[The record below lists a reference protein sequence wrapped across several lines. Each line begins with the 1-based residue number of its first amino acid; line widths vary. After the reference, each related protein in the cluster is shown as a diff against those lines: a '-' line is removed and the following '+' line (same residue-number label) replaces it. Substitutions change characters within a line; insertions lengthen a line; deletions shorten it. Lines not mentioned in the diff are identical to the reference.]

1 MTYIKTLI
9 ALTGLAL
16 LTACAGGVTINNN
29 TATLTPSATCD
40 ANPFIMGC
48 NATQTQQEE
57 FCRDNTK
64 TPDDKTTNC
73 ADTVTRVCEGD
84 VFDGLC
90 TTPTEQ
96 EAEAFCRDATK
107 TPATKANNCTSTVV
121 RVCGEN
127 PFDAG
132 LCLADNT
139 YRIERLQIRATCT
152 NLDTN
157 PDIDTDDRHVLCPEI
172 VVTACTGNPFL
183 PECRVGDA
191 GASDGTYGL
200 EREKQITAN
209 CKGADGTG
217 FGNVFHRACDGIPL
231 YVNRRNEIL
240 NACTALTA
248 NTPACMTERVAQICN
263 ANPYNA
269 DLCFEDDIDYTAKRA
284 EELAECRKDNKRLSC
299 VDAAAIECL
308 KNPFQ
313 PVLCFIGTT
322 YMQARITQGGACLT
336 NRDGPNCADAI
347 IHVCNDNPFDGF
359 CKGEAGYIDT
369 QLNRCALG
377 DATILQCNAVFDDAL
392 AECLEDPFSV
402 ACDTEPTFTANKAS
416 VRTKRFGFCAETEN
430 ARDARCRGYT
440 ACNTSMAFA
449 PLTCGADFN
458 PVRVTF
464 CGVTDNA
471 FDAECVGNFADT
483 TAQLAFCKV
492 TVQAFDARCV
502 GNLAD
507 TSAQMAFCAVPAR
520 AFDAGC
526 VGNLIDAMAQT
537 EYCKV
542 PARAFDDGC
551 VGNLA
556 DAAAQLAF
564 CKLSTSDP
572 FGTDCGGTAFR
583 AAREEFCIA
592 KPTTL
597 ACDTD
602 LHDEDLE
609 YDPNLCGN
617 GACVETADWL
627 DSFTADGG
635 TAPPTTPAATD
646 PPRHGFLHGGADTVD
661 FGTLTDAFSND
672 PTVITLNLQDA
683 TYNSLPL
690 GGDVQ
695 DGIAY
700 FETFIAN
707 KSGGYAG
714 IFSGTN
720 LGVPLTAYVAGT
732 EPIAVWYGKFGVE
745 GSADIPDRDFTL
757 NVNLEDREIDAFVQ
771 FGGTSHYKLDGDFN
785 DKGVIVNGTVIYGAF
800 TNSNPDMIAEI
811 TKAGILTGLIGQ
823 EGAVGIFHADLT
835 TSGSD
840 TYVGGFVAAPYIL
853 PADDSPSKITFSDW
867 VRSFVSPLGPSPN
880 TGFRSRANQFLQGTE
895 TDLLTTGTQ
904 DSGSNTA
911 APDVITIT
919 LAENDLGGEAADGFA
934 YFRGHIAPANK
945 SYYYTGILSGTDL
958 GAPLTEQPT
967 SMLWRGYI
975 RLTGF
980 GGLNKHFDLTVN
992 FGAGSQMG
1000 GGTLSA
1006 FVPFGSA
1013 NTTLNY
1019 KIDAEFNADGLI
1031 ITGDATNPNIL
1042 YDDFTNGNPD
1052 MPAGSVDRHT
1062 GILSGI
1068 IGEQGVVA
1076 VFISNPHSEPSYV
1089 FSGGLVAAPIQGT
1102 SGFLKWANSLAT
1114 FPRFVPTTENQ
1125 FLQGTATGLHTKG
1138 TRASQLNNA
1147 KPTVTTVTLA
1157 DKGLG
1162 GQAADGFAFFDGYSG
1177 QQHYYA
1183 GILSGTDLGA
1193 PLTRQPTNT
1202 VWRGHIALSG
1212 FATVNKSFDLT
1223 VDFGAGSQTGG
1234 GTIAAFV
1241 KVFNNN
1247 DVSHYKIDAEFNAD
1261 GVIVPVADSIVYDE
1275 FTGGEP
1281 DSPTMASLRHTGMV
1295 TGLIGE
1301 QGAVGVF
1308 IGSTMSGGFV
1318 ARNTPSSP

>member
-1 MTYIKTLI
+1 MTYLKTLI

-16 LTACAGGVTINNN
+16 LTACAGGVTIN
-29 TATLTPSATCD
+29 ATTLPPAETCT
-40 ANPFIMGC
+40 ANPFTMGC

-57 FCRDNTK
+57 FCRDRTRTPDTK
-64 TPDDKTTNC
+64 TKDC
-73 ADTVTRVCEGD
+73 ALTVIRVCEGD
-84 VFDGLC
+84 IFDRLC
-90 TTPTEQ
+90 TTPTEPQ
-96 EAEAFCRDATK
+96 AEAFCSDASK
-107 TPATKANNCTSTVV
+107 TTATKANDCTSTVS

-127 PFDAG
+127 PFEAG
-132 LCLADNT
+132 LCFADNT
-139 YRIERLQIRATCT
+139 YAIERLQIRETCT
-152 NLDTN
+152 SKDENVRND
-157 PDIDTDDRHVLCPEI
+157 LCPTI
-172 VVTACTGNPFL
+172 VDPLCMENPFL
-183 PECRVGDA
+183 DECRVGRKGVTGGEYDMA
-191 GASDGTYGL
+191 
-200 EREKQITAN
+200 RMVQIMAI
-209 CKGADGTG
+209 CDGADGTG
-217 FGNVFHRACDGIPL
+217 FGNVFHRACNDINK
-231 YVNRRNEIL
+231 YETERTRIL
-240 NACTALTA
+240 NACASGTE
-248 NTPACMTERVAQICN
+248 NNPNCPAETLAQVCN
-263 ANPYNA
+263 ANPYNMG
-269 DLCFEDDIDYTAKRA
+269 LCDDTDYTAKRA
-284 EELAECRKDNKRLSC
+284 EELAECRKDNGRPSC
-299 VDAAAIECL
+299 VDAAATTCMD
-308 KNPFQ
+308 NPFQ
-313 PVLCFIGTT
+313 AVLCFIDTT
-322 YMQARITQGGACLT
+322 YDDTRTDQTRACFD
-336 NRDGPNCADAI
+336 RVADAPNCDLATAAFCD
-347 IHVCNDNPFDGF
+347 DTPFDGF
-359 CKGEAGYIDT
+359 CKGVPAYVDIHLNQCAEAT
-369 QLNRCALG
+369 
-377 DATILQCNAVFDDAL
+377 ATKFQCNTVFDDAL

-402 ACDTEPTFTANKAS
+402 ACDTEATFMDSKVS
-416 VRTKRFGFCAETEN
+416 VRTKRFGFCAMIVNTGN
-430 ARDARCRGYT
+430 ARCRGYAT
-440 ACNTSMAFA
+440 CNTSTAFA

-471 FDAECVGNFADT
+471 FDAGCVGNFADT

-520 AFDAGC
+520 AFDDGC

-542 PARAFDDGC
+542 PARAFDAGC

-556 DAAAQLAF
+556 DAAAQLEF
-564 CKLSTSDP
+564 CKLPTSDP
-572 FGTDCGGTAFR
+572 FGTDCGGTAFKE
-583 AAREEFCIA
+583 ARVEFCMA

-745 GSADIPDRDFTL
+745 GSADILDRDFTL
-757 NVNLEDREIDAFVQ
+757 NVNLEAREIDAFVQ

-800 TNSNPDMIAEI
+800 TNSNPNTIAEI
-811 TKAGILTGLIGQ
+811 TKAGILTGLIGS

-853 PADDSPSKITFSDW
+853 PADDFPSKITFSDW

-880 TGFRSRANQFLQGTE
+880 TGFRFRANQFLQGTE
-895 TDLLTTGTQ
+895 TTLLTTGTQ

-911 APDVITIT
+911 APEVTTIT
-919 LAENDLGGEAADGFA
+919 LADNDLGGEAADGFA
-934 YFRGHIAPANK
+934 FFDGHIAAANK
-945 SYYYTGILSGTDL
+945 RYYYTGILSGTDL
-958 GAPLTEQPT
+958 GAPLTGQPT
-967 SMLWRGYI
+967 STLWRGYI

-1031 ITGDATNPNIL
+1031 ITGDATNPNIV
-1042 YDDFTNGNPD
+1042 YDEFTDGNPD
-1052 MPAGSVDRHT
+1052 MPEGSVDKHT

-1102 SGFLKWANSLAT
+1102 SGLLKWANSLAT

-1147 KPTVTTVTLA
+1147 APTVTTVTLA
-1157 DKGLG
+1157 DNDLG
-1162 GQAADGFAFFDGYSG
+1162 GEAADGFAFFDGYSG

-1212 FATVNKSFDLT
+1212 FATVNKSFDLN
-1223 VDFGAGSQTGG
+1223 VNFGAGSQTGG

-1241 KVFNNN
+1241 QVFNNN
-1247 DVSHYKIDAEFNAD
+1247 DVSHYKIDAEFNAE

-1308 IGSTMSGGFV
+1308 LGSTMSGGFV

>member
-1 MTYIKTLI
+1 MTYLKTLI

-16 LTACAGGVTINNN
+16 LTACAGGVTIN
-29 TATLTPSATCD
+29 ATTLPPAETCT

-57 FCRDNTK
+57 FCRDRTRTPDTK
-64 TPDDKTTNC
+64 TKDC
-73 ADTVTRVCEGD
+73 ALTVIRVCEGD
-84 VFDGLC
+84 IFDRLC
-90 TTPTEQ
+90 TTPTEPQ
-96 EAEAFCRDATK
+96 AEAFCSDASK
-107 TPATKANNCTSTVV
+107 TTATKANDCTSTVS

-127 PFDAG
+127 PFEAG
-132 LCLADNT
+132 LCFADNT
-139 YRIERLQIRATCT
+139 YAIERLQIRETCT
-152 NLDTN
+152 SKDENVRND
-157 PDIDTDDRHVLCPEI
+157 LCPTI
-172 VVTACTGNPFL
+172 VDPLCMENPFL
-183 PECRVGDA
+183 DECRVGRKGVTGGEYDMA
-191 GASDGTYGL
+191 
-200 EREKQITAN
+200 RMVQIMAI
-209 CKGADGTG
+209 CDGADGTG
-217 FGNVFHRACDGIPL
+217 FGNVFHRACNDINK
-231 YVNRRNEIL
+231 YETERTRIL
-240 NACTALTA
+240 NACASG
-248 NTPACMTERVAQICN
+248 TENNPNCPPETLAQVCN
-263 ANPYNA
+263 ANPYNMG
-269 DLCFEDDIDYTAKRA
+269 LCDDTDYNDKRA
-284 EELAECRKDNKRLSC
+284 EELAECRKDNGRPSC
-299 VDAAAIECL
+299 VDAAATTCMD
-308 KNPFQ
+308 NPFQ
-313 PVLCFIGTT
+313 AVLCFIDTT
-322 YMQARITQGGACLT
+322 YDDTRTDQTRDCF
-336 NRDGPNCADAI
+336 NRVADAPNCDLATAAFCD
-347 IHVCNDNPFDGF
+347 DTPFDGF
-359 CKGEAGYIDT
+359 CKGVPAYVDIHLNQCAEAT
-369 QLNRCALG
+369 
-377 DATILQCNAVFDDAL
+377 ATKFQCNTVFDDAL

-402 ACDTEPTFTANKAS
+402 ACDTEATFMDSKVS
-416 VRTKRFGFCAETEN
+416 VRTKRFGFCAMIVNTGN
-430 ARDARCRGYT
+430 ARCRGYAT
-440 ACNTSMAFA
+440 CNTSTAFA

-471 FDAECVGNFADT
+471 FDAGCVGNFADT

-542 PARAFDDGC
+542 PARAFDAGC

-556 DAAAQLAF
+556 DAAAQLEF
-564 CKLSTSDP
+564 CKLPTSDP
-572 FGTDCGGTAFR
+572 FGTNCGGTAFR

-602 LHDEDLE
+602 LHGEDLE
-609 YDPNLCGN
+609 YDANLCGN

-646 PPRHGFLHGGADTVD
+646 PPRHGFLQGGVATVD
-661 FGTLTDAFSND
+661 FGTLTDAFSDD
-672 PTVITLNLQDA
+672 PTVITLNLRDA

-690 GGDVQ
+690 GGDVE
-695 DGIAY
+695 DGMAF

-720 LGVPLTAYVAGT
+720 LGLPLTAYVAGT
-732 EPIAVWYGKFGVE
+732 EPIVVWYGKFGVE
-745 GSADIPDRDFTL
+745 GSADILDRDFTL
-757 NVNLEDREIDAFVQ
+757 NVNFQTRKIDAFVQ

-800 TNSNPDMIAEI
+800 TNSNPDTIAEI
-811 TKAGILTGLIGQ
+811 TKAGILTGLIGS

-853 PADDSPSKITFSDW
+853 PADDFPSKITFSDW

-880 TGFRSRANQFLQGTE
+880 TGFRFRANQFLQGTE
-895 TDLLTTGTQ
+895 TTLLTTGTQ

-911 APDVITIT
+911 APEVTTIT
-919 LAENDLGGEAADGFA
+919 LADNDLGGEAADGFA
-934 YFRGHIAPANK
+934 FFDGHIAAANK
-945 SYYYTGILSGTDL
+945 RYYYTGILSGTDL
-958 GAPLTEQPT
+958 GAPLTGQPT
-967 SMLWRGYI
+967 STLWRGYI

-1031 ITGDATNPNIL
+1031 ITGDATNPNIV
-1042 YDDFTNGNPD
+1042 YDEFTDGNPD
-1052 MPAGSVDRHT
+1052 MPEGSVDKHT

-1102 SGFLKWANSLAT
+1102 SGLLKWANSLAT

-1147 KPTVTTVTLA
+1147 APTVTTVTLA

-1162 GQAADGFAFFDGYSG
+1162 GEAADGFAFFDGYSG

-1193 PLTRQPTNT
+1193 PLTEQPTNT
-1202 VWRGHIALSG
+1202 VWRGHIALDG

-1223 VDFGAGSQTGG
+1223 VNFGAGSQTGG
-1234 GTIAAFV
+1234 GTLSAFV
-1241 KVFNNN
+1241 KAFNNN

-1261 GVIVPVADSIVYDE
+1261 GVIVPAADSIVYDE
-1275 FTGGEP
+1275 FTGGDP
-1281 DSPTMASLRHTGMV
+1281 NSPTMASLRHTGMV

-1308 IGSTMSGGFV
+1308 IGRTTSRNMSGGFV
-1318 ARNTPSSP
+1318 ARPTPSTP